1 MSVFIRSSDLH
12 MQQANV
18 CKSVMPFRSAIMEP
32 AKKHIQEITLK
43 KGSSLDFSLQ
53 PRWSQASLSL
63 LDASSQ
69 MPGRGHYICF
79 SSSCLF
85 LESHLVHLSSSK
97 FPSYFQMMCC
107 HLAGMWHIHLQEG
120 PEDIYI
126 YIFFII
132 WHSIPLIM
140 IEC

>member
-107 HLAGMWHIHLQEG
+107 HLCWHVAHPSLG
-120 PEDIYI
+120 RTGRYIYI
-126 YIFFII
+126 YFFYYMAQHPIN
-132 WHSIPLIM
+132 HD
-140 IEC
+140 